1 MQLGTRGIGSVRF
14 GLSGNASFGG
24 MLAGDVRGEEH
35 QQVLDDV
42 EANLVSAQVNLDLE
56 ERAAVTLD

>member
-1 MQLGTRGIGSVRF
+1 MRF

-35 QQVLDDV
+35 QQALEDV
-42 EANLVSAQVNLDLE
+42 EANLVSAQVNPDLE